1 MICVNR
7 FSMCRHLMTMLI
19 PWTHDKHWFEPT
31 CVELALSFCS
41 APFCWAP
48 LSMEGDS
55 VMSGW
60 DVQGQDQIQETFQ
73 FLSSLLDMG
82 PKLKSNPKPPKQR
95 RTAELDKAAKTAP
108 VPPESESQ
116 QLRQLLLIL
125 GQLALRH
132 ERSLNLLQSTDSFIM
147 FFRVEQ
153 TGALTGLI
161 QESQKWHEQLK
172 SAKPPLAPLRQ
183 HLCQWLLTDLL
194 NRATKVAESKPGEQ
208 LHKICMEK
216 KLINEDMSW
225 PFLRWDPSQKA
236 LTIDSKK
243 AISMQKMLQHLTD
256 LIEDFREPSLVLKFQ
271 GLTTSTQ
278 QTTVPWKLQLNL
290 RADRPHDLL
299 TALAHSAIWTLVGT
313 SLKPH
318 STQHSGLAKQLHQ
331 MMNPT
336 KGHSK
341 GAGKAKGKG
350 SGKMDP

>member
-1 MICVNR
+1 MAGTCRVR
-7 FSMCRHLMTMLI
+7 TKFRKHFSSYL
-19 PWTHDKHWFEPT
+19 D
-31 CVELALSFCS
+31 
-41 APFCWAP
+41 
-48 LSMEGDS
+48 
-55 VMSGW
+55 
-60 DVQGQDQIQETFQ
+60 QG
-73 FLSSLLDMG
+73 L
-82 PKLKSNPKPPKQR
+82 KLQPNPKPQKQR
-95 RTAELDKAAKTAP
+95 RTADMDKAAKTAHDQ
-108 VPPESESQ
+108 PESESQ
-116 QLRQLLLIL
+116 QLRQFLQIL

-147 FFRVEQ
+147 FFRVEK

-161 QESQKWHEQLK
+161 QESQRWHEQMK
-172 SAKPPLAPLRQ
+172 TDKPPQAPLRQ

-194 NRATKVAESKPGEQ
+194 TRATKVAESKPGEQ
-208 LHKICMEK
+208 LHKVCMEK

-225 PFLRWDPSQKA
+225 PYLRWDPSQKA
-236 LTIDSKK
+236 LTIDPKK

-299 TALAHSAIWTLVGT
+299 TVMAHSAIWTLVGT

-331 MMNPT
+331 MMNPS
-336 KGHSK
+336 KGRGK

-350 SGKMDP
+350 SGKKDS